1 MKSSTLSKQY
11 REAIHA
17 AGYAK
22 IMDWTPCGRGVQITD
37 ARGRIV
43 YAVFQPS
50 LGIAVGQKSD
60 FGTSFGE
67 MFSE

>member
-1 MKSSTLSKQY
+1 MKSKTLSKRY
-11 REAIHA
+11 RDAIHA

-43 YAVFQPS
+43 YAVYHPS

-60 FGTSFGE
+60 FGSAFAE
-67 MFSE
+67 MFS